1 MDRIAVTMETS
12 ATTPVSRVDDL
23 EQHLG
28 QLATDPTLPTDNKLF
43 DHVEIQMT
51 GIADLLYLLPDANT
65 PPLIPRLLPK
75 ITHVLTRYQRD
86 PIALCSLASRL
97 LRPLTFHQIMSFA
110 SEEALIQALASPAPP
125 ANLLAMTILAK
136 AAETPGDAAV
146 LAAMKGVVTRFVTT
160 WLSAPAVEVGEKGTG
175 VLGDLLVVDSPEL
188 PPKVLDEN
196 QGIAIP
202 VLSSTPGQGFMWRR
216 IFNDRDVYGLI
227 LSLCSKGPHHDVEG
241 GLTPQQLSLAQGR
254 LLRLLPRLSAYN
266 LATIARTNFPD
277 LHQQSMNSE
286 APGGLLYFA
295 ALHMIDRDDIL
306 MHLSLVD
313 FFERLLS
320 IQRITP
326 PSTFKMETLRKLY
339 REVAAQDKTF
349 STVIQSLPD
358 RTIPEEADALR
369 QFIHEVTSD

>member
-1 MDRIAVTMETS
+1 MDRIAITMETS
-12 ATTPVSRVDDL
+12 ALSPVSRVDDL
-23 EQHLG
+23 EQHLDH
-28 QLATDPTLPTDNKLF
+28 LATDPTLPTDDKLF
-43 DHVEIQMT
+43 DRVEIQMT
-51 GIADLLYLLPDANT
+51 DANT

-75 ITHVLTRYQRD
+75 ITHILSRYQRD
-86 PIALCSLASRL
+86 PVALCGLASRL

-110 SEEALIQALASPAPP
+110 SEEALIQAFASPAPS

-136 AAETPGDAAV
+136 AAKTPGDAAV
-146 LAAMKGVVTRFVTT
+146 LAAMKGVVSSFVTA

-175 VLGDLLVVDSPEL
+175 VLGDLLIVDSPDL

-196 QGIAIP
+196 HGVAVP
-202 VLSSTPGQGFMWRR
+202 VLSNTPGQGFMWRR

-227 LSLCSKGPHHDVEG
+227 LSLCSKGPHQDAEG

-266 LATIARTNFPD
+266 LAAITRTNFPD
-277 LHQQSMNSE
+277 LHQQYMNSD

-295 ALHMIDRDDIL
+295 ALHMIDREDIL
-306 MHLSLVD
+306 MRLSLVD

-326 PSTFKMETLRKLY
+326 PSTLKLDTLRKLY
-339 REVAAQDKTF
+339 RTVAAQDETF

-369 QFIHEVTSD
+369 QFIHKIISH